1 MAKFTFKTEK
11 QTGKYRAFYVP
22 FHYIKLD
29 GKEVG
34 NIDHDAW
41 RIRLMI
47 YDEALKGTNC
57 EWKWILLKHVPVSLE
72 EAKAFLI
79 KNQIAIESKYKLHK
93 LEE

>member
-11 QTGKYRAFYVP
+11 QTGKYRAFYNP
-22 FHYIKLD
+22 WHYIKLD
-29 GKEVG
+29 GKQVG
-34 NIDHDAW
+34 YIDHETL

-47 YDEALKGTNC
+47 YDDALRGTNC
-57 EWKWILLKHVPVSLE
+57 EWKWIQLKHVPVSLE

-79 KNQIAIESKYKLHK
+79 RNQTAIESKYKLHK